1 MVITFI
7 PFYRYTV
14 IRHKRYLKFTVIP
27 QNFYTVSG
35 SYNMVKMTK
44 RKTSIS
50 IDTELWK
57 EWTKFVIDKTG
68 SARKLSEEI
77 ENALRAFMRKG

>member
-1 MVITFI
+1 M
-7 PFYRYTV
+7 P
-14 IRHKRYLKFTVIP
+14 
-27 QNFYTVSG
+27 
-35 SYNMVKMTK
+35 K

-50 IDTELWK
+50 IDEELWK

-77 ENALRAFMRKG
+77 ENALKKYMGKTS

>member
-1 MVITFI
+1 M
-7 PFYRYTV
+7 
-14 IRHKRYLKFTVIP
+14 
-27 QNFYTVSG
+27 S
-35 SYNMVKMTK
+35 K

-50 IDTELWK
+50 IDKELWK

-77 ENALRAFMRKG
+77 ESALRLYMKG